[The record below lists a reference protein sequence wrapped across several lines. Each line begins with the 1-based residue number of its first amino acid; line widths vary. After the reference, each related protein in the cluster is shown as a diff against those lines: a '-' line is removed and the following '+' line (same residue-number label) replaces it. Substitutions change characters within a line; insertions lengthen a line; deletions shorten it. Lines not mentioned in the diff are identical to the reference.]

1 MELFRNAIFV
11 RMFLATFASQLGTM
25 VGNMAFAFYLIDRFS
40 NQPAYATLA
49 ELMYSL
55 PTLAVF
61 LFIGVLAD
69 RLDRKAIAVQSDW
82 IRAGLSLV
90 LLLAVHEDWIIAAFA
105 LLFLRS
111 AISKFFAPAEM
122 SLLQGIMKPEQ
133 YVQASSLNMSIMG
146 IFMLFG
152 MSLGSAAYYY
162 LGIEGAIMIDTV
174 SFIISGL
181 LLAFCHF
188 PLHVRQP
195 NGKVRMRDL
204 NLKSIAADF
213 GTGLGYIVRYR
224 LLLAIVLGFFFFGIV
239 NGVFSILPL
248 FTMKYKLSPEQY
260 QVYTPLVMVFLGIGY
275 LVGSAISSPLI
286 KRAGKVSV
294 LIAGLF
300 LIGAIT
306 ILLGSFGNIQLYLG
320 TMVLL
325 GIILGPINVVLG
337 GWMPELVEPQS
348 MGRVSAWIEP
358 LSTAG
363 QAIALGFVAIAFPS
377 LVSVTALYWILAVS
391 IFIVSVYYLLVLPSL
406 NRKHQHQAIA
416 NTADMNTEM
425 PG

>member
-1 MELFRNAIFV
+1 MELFRNSLFV
-11 RMFLATFASQLGTM
+11 RMFLAAFASQLGTM

-40 NQPAYATLA
+40 NQPSYATVA

-55 PTLAVF
+55 PTLVVF

-69 RLDRKAIAVQSDW
+69 RLDRKRIAVWSDW

-90 LLLAVHEDWIIAAFA
+90 LLVIVHEDWIVAAFA
-105 LLFLRS
+105 VLFLRS
-111 AISKFFAPAEM
+111 AISKFFMPAEM
-122 SLLQGIMKPEQ
+122 SLMQGIMKPEQ

-152 MSLGSAAYYY
+152 MSMGSAAYYY
-162 LGIEGAIMIDTV
+162 LGIEGAIMIDTA

-181 LLAFCHF
+181 LLAFCRF
-188 PLHVRQP
+188 PLEIRQP
-195 NGKVRMRDL
+195 NGKTKLKDL
-204 NLKSIAADF
+204 NLKSILADF
-213 GTGLGYIVRYR
+213 GAGFQYIVRSR
-224 LLLAIVLGFFFFGIV
+224 LLLAIILGCFFFGIV

-248 FTMKYKLSPEQY
+248 FTMKYKLSPEHY

-275 LVGSAISSPLI
+275 LIGSAISTPLI
-286 KRAGKVSV
+286 KKAGKVGV
-294 LIAGLF
+294 LITGLF
-300 LIGAIT
+300 LTGILT
-306 ILLGSFGNIQLYLG
+306 IILGNFGHIQLYLG
-320 TMVLL
+320 MMVLL

-337 GWMPELVEPQS
+337 GWLPELVEPQS

-391 IFIVSVYYLLVLPSL
+391 MFIVSVYYLIVLPSL
-406 NRKHQHQAIA
+406 NRRHQLE
-416 NTADMNTEM
+416 MKTEM

>member
-1 MELFRNAIFV
+1 MELFRNSIFV
-11 RMFLATFASQLGTM
+11 RMFLAAFASQLGTM
-25 VGNMAFAFYLIDRFS
+25 VGTMAFAFYLIDRFS
-40 NQPAYATLA
+40 NQPTYATVA
-49 ELMYSL
+49 EMMYSL
-55 PTLAVF
+55 PTLVVF

-69 RLDRKAIAVQSDW
+69 RLDRKRIAVLSDW

-90 LLLAVHEDWIIAAFA
+90 LLLAVHEDWIVAAFA
-105 LLFLRS
+105 ILFLRS

-152 MSLGSAAYYY
+152 MSMGSAAYYY
-162 LGIEGAIMIDTV
+162 LGIEGAIIIDTV

-195 NGKVRMRDL
+195 NGKAKLKDL
-204 NLKSIAADF
+204 NMKSILTDF
-213 GTGLGYIVRYR
+213 GSGFKYIVRNR

-248 FTMKYKLSPEQY
+248 FTMKYKLSPDHY

-275 LVGSAISSPLI
+275 LIGSAISTPLI
-286 KRAGKVSV
+286 KKVGKVTV
-294 LIAGLF
+294 LITGLF
-300 LIGAIT
+300 LVGILT
-306 ILLGSFGNIQLYLG
+306 IILGSFAYIQLYLG
-320 TMVLL
+320 IAVLL

-358 LSTAG
+358 LSTTG
-363 QAIALGFVAIAFPS
+363 QALALGFVAIFFPA
-377 LVSVTALYWILAVS
+377 LVSVTALYWILAAS
-391 IFIVSVYYLLVLPSL
+391 IFIVSVYYLMVLPSL
-406 NRKHQHQAIA
+406 NRRHQHEAKV
-416 NTADMNTEM
+416 EM

>member
-1 MELFRNAIFV
+1 MELFRNSIFV

-25 VGNMAFAFYLIDRFS
+25 VGTMAFAFYLIDRFS
-40 NQPAYATLA
+40 NQPVYATVA
-49 ELMYSL
+49 EMMYSL
-55 PTLAVF
+55 PTLVVF

-69 RLDRKAIAVQSDW
+69 RLDRKRIAVYSDW

-90 LLLAVHEDWIIAAFA
+90 LLVAIHEDWIIAAFA

-146 IFMLFG
+146 VFMLFG
-152 MSLGSAAYYY
+152 MSMGSAAYYY
-162 LGIEGAIMIDTV
+162 LGIEGAIIIDTA
-174 SFIISGL
+174 SFIISGI

-188 PLHVRQP
+188 PPHVRQP
-195 NGKVRMRDL
+195 NGKMKLKDL
-204 NLKSIAADF
+204 NLKSIISDF
-213 GTGLGYIVRYR
+213 GMGFKYIVRYR

-248 FTMKYKLSPEQY
+248 FTMKYKLSPDQY
-260 QVYTPLVMVFLGIGY
+260 QIYTPLVMVFLGIGY
-275 LVGSAISSPLI
+275 LVGSAISTPLI
-286 KRAGKVSV
+286 KKAGKVIV
-294 LIAGLF
+294 LITGLF
-300 LIGAIT
+300 LIGVFT
-306 ILLGSFGNIQLYLG
+306 IFLGSFGSIQLYLG
-320 TMVLL
+320 MMVLL
-325 GIILGPINVVLG
+325 GIILAPINVVLG

-363 QAIALGFVAIAFPS
+363 QAIALGFVAIAFPT

-406 NRKHQHQAIA
+406 SRKHQYETKTEMKA
-416 NTADMNTEM
+416 EM